1 MRARLLGSFDAL
13 REREFRLLF
22 SAHAISVF
30 GDWLVPVAI
39 AFAVLDLTG
48 SASDLG
54 FVIAARLVP
63 MVVFMLAGGVWA
75 DRVPRQLLMIAS
87 SLVALVSEATL
98 GLLLVTGRAR
108 IWEIVV
114 LQAVRGT
121 SSAFFRP
128 ASTGIVPEVVSPQRL
143 QQANALMWGAF
154 GTAGFAGP
162 AVAGVF
168 LATVGGGWAIL
179 ADAATFGVAA
189 WLLSRMRLPA
199 REAAPR
205 ESFLR
210 ELAGGWREVRARRWL
225 WASIVGFALFQ
236 LIVIA
241 SLSVLGP
248 VVAKQSLGGSSAW
261 ALIAA
266 AFGIGSVLGNL
277 AAIHLR
283 PERPLVVAYLLCIL
297 SAPSL
302 VLLGFAAPALAIA
315 ATELASGVCIGVS
328 GILYETTLQQQIP
341 RDVYGRVASWDWM
354 GSTALRPI
362 GLAVAG
368 PLAAAIGT
376 RTVLVGG
383 AVVTAASLLCLVAVP
398 EIRSMRA
405 GGTAPEAV
413 VALFVGEE
421 PLPEDQAL
429 EM

>member
-1 MRARLLGSFDAL
+1 VRARLPGSFDAL

-63 MVVFMLAGGVWA
+63 MVVFMLAGGVLA

-98 GLLLVTGRAR
+98 GVLLVMGTAR

-121 SSAFFRP
+121 TAAFFRP
-128 ASTGIVPEVVSPQRL
+128 ASTGIVPDIVSPQRL

-154 GTAGFAGP
+154 GIAGFAGP

-179 ADAATFGVAA
+179 GDAATFGVAA
-189 WLLSRMRLPA
+189 WLLSRMRLPV
-199 REAAPR
+199 REVSR
-205 ESFLR
+205 RQSFLR
-210 ELAGGWREVRARRWL
+210 KLARRRGR
-225 WASIVGFALFQ
+225 SSPRPSG
-236 LIVIA
+236 
-241 SLSVLGP
+241 SGP
-248 VVAKQSLGGSSAW
+248 SSATSPRS
-261 ALIAA
+261 I
-266 AFGIGSVLGNL
+266 ST
-277 AAIHLR
+277 
-283 PERPLVVAYLLCIL
+283 PERPLVVAYLLCMA
-297 SAPSL
+297 STPSL
-302 VLLGFAAPALAIA
+302 VLLGFAAPAPAIA
-315 ATELASGVCIGVS
+315 AAELVAGLCIGVS
-328 GILYETTLQQQIP
+328 GVLYETTLQQQVP
-341 RDVYGRVASWDWM
+341 REAFGRVASWDWM

-368 PLAAAIGT
+368 PLAAAVGT
-376 RTVLVGG
+376 RAVLVGG
-383 AVVTAASLLCLVAVP
+383 AAVTVASLLCLVAVP
-398 EIRSMRA
+398 EVRSMRA
-405 GGTAPEAV
+405 GGTGAEAV
-413 VALFVGEE
+413 VTPFVGEE

>member
-1 MRARLLGSFDAL
+1 MRARLPGSFDAL

-63 MVVFMLAGGVWA
+63 MVVFMLAGGVLA

-98 GLLLVTGRAR
+98 GVLLVMGTAR

-121 SSAFFRP
+121 TAAFFRP
-128 ASTGIVPEVVSPQRL
+128 ASTGIVPDIVSPQRL

-154 GTAGFAGP
+154 GIAGFAGP

-179 ADAATFGVAA
+179 GDAATFGVAA
-189 WLLSRMRLPA
+189 WLLSRMRLPV
-199 REAAPR
+199 REVSR
-205 ESFLR
+205 RQSFLR
-210 ELAGGWREVRARRWL
+210 KLARRRGRSSPRPSGS
-225 WASIVGFALFQ
+225 A
-236 LIVIA
+236 
-241 SLSVLGP
+241 P
-248 VVAKQSLGGSSAW
+248 SSATSPRS
-261 ALIAA
+261 I
-266 AFGIGSVLGNL
+266 ST
-277 AAIHLR
+277 
-283 PERPLVVAYLLCIL
+283 PERPLVVAYLLCMA
-297 SAPSL
+297 STPSL
-302 VLLGFAAPALAIA
+302 VLLGFAAPAPAIA
-315 ATELASGVCIGVS
+315 AAELVAGLCIGVS
-328 GILYETTLQQQIP
+328 GVLYETTLQQQVP
-341 RDVYGRVASWDWM
+341 REAFGRVASWDWM

-368 PLAAAIGT
+368 PLAAAVGT
-376 RTVLVGG
+376 RAVLVGG
-383 AVVTAASLLCLVAVP
+383 AAVTVASLLCLVAVP
-398 EIRSMRA
+398 EVRSMRA
-405 GGTAPEAV
+405 GGTGAEAV
-413 VALFVGEE
+413 VTPFVGEE

>member
-1 MRARLLGSFDAL
+1 MRARLPGSFDAL

-63 MVVFMLAGGVWA
+63 MVVFMLAGGVLA

-98 GLLLVTGRAR
+98 GVLLVMGTAR

-121 SSAFFRP
+121 TAAFFRP
-128 ASTGIVPEVVSPQRL
+128 ASTGIVPDIVSPQRL

-154 GTAGFAGP
+154 GIAGFAGP

-179 ADAATFGVAA
+179 GDAATFGVAA
-189 WLLSRMRLPA
+189 WLLSRMRLPV
-199 REAAPR
+199 REVSR
-205 ESFLR
+205 RQSFLR
-210 ELAGGWREVRARRWL
+210 KLARRRGR
-225 WASIVGFALFQ
+225 SSPRPSG
-236 LIVIA
+236 
-241 SLSVLGP
+241 SGP
-248 VVAKQSLGGSSAW
+248 SSATSPRS
-261 ALIAA
+261 I
-266 AFGIGSVLGNL
+266 ST
-277 AAIHLR
+277 
-283 PERPLVVAYLLCIL
+283 PERPLVVAYLLCMA
-297 SAPSL
+297 STPSL
-302 VLLGFAAPALAIA
+302 VLLGFAAPAPAIA
-315 ATELASGVCIGVS
+315 AAELVAGLCIGVS
-328 GILYETTLQQQIP
+328 GVLYETTLQQQVP
-341 RDVYGRVASWDWM
+341 REAFGRVASWDWM

-368 PLAAAIGT
+368 PLAAAVGT
-376 RTVLVGG
+376 RAVLVGG
-383 AVVTAASLLCLVAVP
+383 AAVTVASLLCLVAVP
-398 EIRSMRA
+398 EVRSMRA
-405 GGTAPEAV
+405 GGTGAEAV
-413 VALFVGEE
+413 VTPFVGEE